1 MGVSMRLLGFIA
13 LLVLLSLVMAQTVSA
28 QNPPVAPVP
37 MVPFAQWPP
46 AVPNTIGISNG
57 NQAGISN
64 ANQLGATTPPEPE
77 VNTSLS
83 PAQVVGTGNFV
94 GLSSAYSLTSDQPSL
109 AEAAREARQKL
120 AKEHPRVFTNDDI
133 ARLRQ
138 KAGEPAIGIAAAGPP
153 VTSQQ
158 TMPASDVTATNPA
171 AAPNAANPNPP
182 DGTQGNGVQS
192 TTPASDQT
200 APQGSSTQPPPVKSS
215 PFRPKQ

>member
-1 MGVSMRLLGFIA
+1 MRLFGFIV

-28 QNPPVAPVP
+28 QNSPVVPVP

-46 AVPNTIGISNG
+46 AVPTTGSGISVG

-64 ANQLGATTPPEPE
+64 ATTPPEPE

-158 TMPASDVTATNPA
+158 TMPASDVTTTNL
-171 AAPNAANPNPP
+171 AAPNAVNPNAP

-192 TTPASDQT
+192 NVPASDQT